1 MKDLQHDLE
10 IARSIMDD
18 YDDYYGV
25 EPDRLYLRSNEPLDF
40 IFANI
45 DVLGKDV
52 LSVLASSDQLFSFCY
67 GGAKSVDCFDIN
79 PLTEYYYYLRRF
91 AIEQG
96 LGPYPYDFNNEKL
109 RDLLKKVK
117 PKTPE
122 EQQAVK
128 FWLRLEDE
136 YRGLMYGPLF
146 FSVFPAGNTTYEGR
160 EEGLIDVL
168 PQKSLTFRNQNIFNP
183 FDMDST
189 YDIIYTSNI
198 LENARGSVRHLKV
211 CRDNLDK
218 LLNPGGIV
226 VSTRVLRDG
235 EDNMAL
241 REREIF
247 EEVFDYVPGA
257 SRISNVTGR
266 RDQPYY
272 VYQKK

>member
-1 MKDLQHDLE
+1 
-10 IARSIMDD
+10 
-18 YDDYYGV
+18 
-25 EPDRLYLRSNEPLDF
+25 
-40 IFANI
+40 
-45 DVLGKDV
+45 
-52 LSVLASSDQLFSFCY
+52 
-67 GGAKSVDCFDIN
+67 
-79 PLTEYYYYLRRF
+79 
-91 AIEQG
+91 
-96 LGPYPYDFNNEKL
+96 
-109 RDLLKKVK
+109 
-117 PKTPE
+117 
-122 EQQAVK
+122 
-128 FWLRLEDE
+128 
-136 YRGLMYGPLF
+136 MYGPLF

-257 SRISNVTGR
+257 SRISSVTGR
-266 RDQPYY
+266 SDEPYY